1 MAMAVLTFVITT
13 LGGNVMA
20 RDCVYFDGE
29 KIQIEKAFREPR
41 IFKWSDIKKIDG
53 DIDNTVNLYLYDGTK
68 ILTLNS
74 SLVNYDLFC
83 KMLRMACPQRVA
95 EYYQTRTYEKP
106 QKCVLRYGGEYYI
119 LVALGILIMIM
130 YLALLL
136 SADDSHLLEEMLH
149 SEPSEWFSV
158 WFAPVCGVVSIIFL
172 FILVNTSI
180 RYTQEK
186 MIIKYPLRK
195 QRELYWRNIQKIEII
210 WEMRRG
216 EEFWKKMRF
225 YTAEKVYVF
234 NLQLLT
240 NGKDGFMTELFK
252 MMKRYEIPYTEV
264 KKSGFTEA
272 MR

>member
-1 MAMAVLTFVITT
+1 
-13 LGGNVMA
+13 
-20 RDCVYFDGE
+20 
-29 KIQIEKAFREPR
+29 
-41 IFKWSDIKKIDG
+41 
-53 DIDNTVNLYLYDGTK
+53 
-68 ILTLNS
+68 
-74 SLVNYDLFC
+74 
-83 KMLRMACPQRVA
+83 
-95 EYYQTRTYEKP
+95 
-106 QKCVLRYGGEYYI
+106 
-119 LVALGILIMIM
+119 M

-252 MMKRYEIPYTEV
+252 MIKRYEIPYTEV
-264 KKSGFTEA
+264 RKSGSTEV